1 MRARLLVDCLRLSGQ
16 SSGVLRVLYLT
27 ALLAVLCACA
37 PDPRDLGPT
46 EALGAFLT
54 AVERSTHAPEQRRIA
69 YEWLDTQSQTALT
82 QRAKLSN
89 SLAGRKLQAWEML
102 VPGRVSFAGQSI
114 AGVRMTAD
122 VEGDR
127 ATVSILIDKGDPIE
141 VPMVREQGRWRV
153 VLGLTK

>member
-1 MRARLLVDCLRLSGQ
+1 
-16 SSGVLRVLYLT
+16 VLRVLLAFT
-27 ALLAVLCACA
+27 LALLCACA
-37 PDPRDLGPT
+37 PDPSDLGPT

-54 AVERSTHAPEQRRIA
+54 AVERSTHAPEQRKLA
-69 YEWLDTQSQTALT
+69 YEWIDTQSQGTLAE
-82 QRAKLSN
+82 RARLAN

-127 ATVSILIDKGDPIE
+127 ATVSIHIDKGDPVE